1 MRAPNSLLA
10 LALVLAASLAAFPAA
25 AQAPPS
31 CAVALTDPCLLAM
44 LQQMGLEPK
53 PLSKGFLV
61 AIKQGT
67 WTNNIQVVISA
78 NGKKVGFNSNLG
90 LVTEAAITAAQW
102 KALLVSN
109 GDIDPSAFYYDPERT
124 KLYLH
129 RSIDNRAITAAIL
142 RTDLDSFSNQIV
154 STGPLWTFTH

>member
-1 MRAPNSLLA
+1 MRALKSLLA
-10 LALVLAASLAAFPAA
+10 LAMAASFAAFPAA
-25 AQAPPS
+25 AQTGG

-61 AIKQGT
+61 VIKQGT
-67 WTNNIQVVISA
+67 WTNNIQLVISS
-78 NGKKVGFNSNLG
+78 NGKKIGFNSNLG
-90 LVTEAAITAAQW
+90 LVTEADITAAQW
-102 KALLVSN
+102 KALMASN
-109 GDIDPSAFYYDPERT
+109 GDIDPSAFYYDPQRT

-129 RSIDNRAITAAIL
+129 RSIDNRAVTAAIL
-142 RTDLDSFSNQIV
+142 RTDLDNFSNQIV